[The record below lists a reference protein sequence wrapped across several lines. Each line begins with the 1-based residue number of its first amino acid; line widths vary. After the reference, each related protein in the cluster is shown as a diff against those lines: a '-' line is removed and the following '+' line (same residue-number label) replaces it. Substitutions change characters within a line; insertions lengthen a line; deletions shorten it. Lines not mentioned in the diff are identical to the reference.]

1 MDAIIFVGLLLVILL
16 SYMAWFLRNVNWK
29 EYFSTKTGKGILKGI
44 VLAPA
49 IILLI
54 AGFFYLIPSANAG
67 TWLNDAS
74 VFAGIDYTKKLSPQC
89 DNNSIDDRGTSNL
102 GVRLNVWESESK
114 NVRLNSKYTHHSCV
128 LGTDD
133 RQYDAVGI
141 DLEWRVWKR

>member
-44 VLAPA
+44 ILAPA

-89 DNNSIDDRGTSNL
+89 DNNNIDDRGTSNL

-141 DLEWRVWKR
+141 ELEWRVWKR